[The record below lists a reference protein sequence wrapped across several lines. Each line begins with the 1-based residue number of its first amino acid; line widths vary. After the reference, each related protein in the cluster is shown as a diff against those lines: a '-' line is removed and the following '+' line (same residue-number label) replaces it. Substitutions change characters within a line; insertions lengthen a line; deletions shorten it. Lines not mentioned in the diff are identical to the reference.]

1 MIRLTDFN
9 GQSHFLATQNI
20 ARITEA
26 GASSKWH
33 GIRAYV
39 RTTDGKTIEVS
50 NTADE
55 IATMIAAASTDSIL
69 LGALQSEIAGLE
81 SANGHLSALVDD
93 LRELLQDARNAM
105 TELHQAAIP
114 DESTEGVP
122 AIIPPEAFRKFV
134 DAHAQLLFLLH
145 QRGTTRRSKGI
156 AVADVGL
163 WSLA

>member
-26 GASSKWH
+26 GASGQWH

-55 IATMIAAASTDSIL
+55 IANMIDAACNDWIL
-69 LGALQSEIAGLE
+69 GSLQSEIAGHKA
-81 SANGHLSALVDD
+81 ANGHLAALVDE
-93 LRELLQDARNAM
+93 LRKLLQDACNAM

-122 AIIPPEAFRKFV
+122 AIIQPESFRKFV

-145 QRGTTRRSKGI
+145 QRGHNPTKQGQRRG
-156 AVADVGL
+156 
-163 WSLA
+163 

>member
-26 GASSKWH
+26 GASGQWH

-39 RTTDGKTIEVS
+39 RTTDGMTIEAR

-69 LGALQSEIAGLE
+69 LGALQAEIAGHE
-81 SANGHLSALVDD
+81 AANGHLSALVDE
-93 LRELLQDARNAM
+93 LRELLQDACNAM

-122 AIIPPEAFRKFV
+122 AIIPPESFRKFV
-134 DAHAQLLFLLH
+134 DAHAELLFLMR
-145 QRGTTRRSKGI
+145 QRGHSPTKQGQRRG
-156 AVADVGL
+156 
-163 WSLA
+163 